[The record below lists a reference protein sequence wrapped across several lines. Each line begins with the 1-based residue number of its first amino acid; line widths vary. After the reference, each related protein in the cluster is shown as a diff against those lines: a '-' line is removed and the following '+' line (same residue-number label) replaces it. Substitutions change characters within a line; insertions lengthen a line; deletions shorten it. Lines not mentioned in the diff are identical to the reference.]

1 MFTLPDFLFYAKN
14 ILKETVSL
22 CKILKYFTL
31 TWKQNS
37 CMDFNS
43 RSKHSLEL
51 DNKVP
56 FEMVL
61 ENIQRQAKRSWF
73 KKKKK
78 NVTN

>member
-1 MFTLPDFLFYAKN
+1 MKH
-14 ILKETVSL
+14 
-22 CKILKYFTL
+22 FTL

-37 CMDFNS
+37 CVDSNS
-43 RSKHSLEL
+43 RSRHSLEL

-61 ENIQRQAKRSWF
+61 ENIQRQPREELLL

-78 NVTN
+78 S